1 MNANAGTVEATGE
14 EKESG
19 AAAGKGLRWAP
30 IPIALPA
37 VGENATFEIGSLALL
52 LCNAGGTPFVVRD
65 ECPHVR
71 TSLQG
76 GLIRG
81 TILECPLHGGQL
93 DLRDGRPV
101 AMPIRRAVACYPVRT
116 AGDGFE
122 VGLRDEAG
130 TS

>member
-1 MNANAGTVEATGE
+1 MTETGAG
-14 EKESG
+14 SP
-19 AAAGKGLRWAP
+19 GLRWVEIP
-30 IPIALPA
+30 IPLPPDGRNETFV
-37 VGENATFEIGSLALL
+37 VGELALL

-76 GLIRG
+76 GLIKG

-101 AMPIRRAVACYPVRT
+101 AMPIRRPVTCYPVRSAA
-116 AGDGFE
+116 AGWQ
-122 VGLRDEAG
+122 VGIPADSAAPDA
-130 TS
+130 TP

>member
-1 MNANAGTVEATGE
+1 MSADAIRAAEAKSETGDR
-14 EKESG
+14 
-19 AAAGKGLRWAP
+19 AGLRWVG
-30 IPIALPA
+30 IPIALPPA
-37 VGENATFEIGSLALL
+37 GGNATFEVGSLALL
-52 LCNAGGTPFVVRD
+52 FCNAGGTPFVVRD

-101 AMPIRRAVACYPVRT
+101 AMPIRRPVPCYSVRR
-116 AGDGFE
+116 AGEGYE
-122 VGLRDEAG
+122 VGIPDDG
-130 TS
+130 TVG

>member
-1 MNANAGTVEATGE
+1 MSAGVAEAETVG
-14 EKESG
+14 
-19 AAAGKGLRWAP
+19 GLRWVG
-30 IPIALPA
+30 IPIALPP
-37 VGENATFEIGSLALL
+37 VGGNATFELGSLALL
-52 LCNAGGTPFVVRD
+52 FCNAGGTPFVVRD

-101 AMPIRRAVACYPVRT
+101 AMPIRKPVACYPVRKV
-116 AGDGFE
+116 GEGFE
-122 VGLRDEAG
+122 VGIRGDAG
-130 TS
+130 AS